1 MEWERLCVGNG
12 GAGGVAG
19 EGGCEEGVKV
29 GVVGGCGYEESKT
42 RRVGVGEYV
51 GCGGSIPVDSE

>member
-1 MEWERLCVGNG
+1 MCVGNR
-12 GAGGVAG
+12 GAGRVAG

-51 GCGGSIPVDSE
+51 GCGGSIQVDSE

>member
-1 MEWERLCVGNG
+1 MCVGNR
-12 GAGGVAG
+12 GAGRVAG

-42 RRVGVGEYV
+42 RRVGVGE
-51 GCGGSIPVDSE
+51 CGVWREYTSGQ